1 MARKRFQVE
10 VDLSASQA
18 SAVKA
23 LGDRSVADALP
34 RLAAVATREWLEW
47 LVADDRPA
55 SLTEVSKRR
64 VKGLVDEG
72 LLPPIPT
79 APVIAQRTRLTL
91 GQARYIVSSLAL
103 EDPAGTAAVRE
114 GLIGRLR
121 EAIESARIQEPDE
134 LEETEIQALA
144 VSEDE
149 IVFDVPRAEADLA
162 AATHEELLNARFS
175 SSQKLEIDTFPPPT
189 RKRRTD
195 SYVQLDM
202 RPHVAVQ
209 ILQHLIK
216 VSAE

>member
-1 MARKRFQVE
+1 MPQKRFQVQIE
-10 VDLSASQA
+10 LPASQEA
-18 SAVKA
+18 AIKA

-34 RLAAVATREWLEW
+34 LLAAVATREWLEW

-91 GQARYIVSSLAL
+91 GQARYIVASLAL
-103 EDPAGTAAVRE
+103 ENPTAMGEVRD

-121 EAIESARIQEPDE
+121 TAIEAIGIERPDD
-134 LEETEIQALA
+134 LDEEA
-144 VSEDE
+144 VRKISVSVDE
-149 IVFDVPRAEADLA
+149 VVFDVPRAEADLA
-162 AATHEELLNARFS
+162 SATHEELLNARFS
-175 SSQKLEIDTFPPPT
+175 SSHKLDIDTFLPPS

-195 SYVQLDM
+195 SYVQLDL

-209 ILQHLIK
+209 ILQRLTK
-216 VSAE
+216 VGQ